1 MTNYKT
7 YYTRRNLY
15 EKINYLRHI
24 IFIFFAF
31 TFVLNSSMNIS
42 GGSWMWSSS
51 LRYIFMLP
59 ILYLM
64 VLRNNGI
71 QKVIYSIK
79 SNSIQW
85 FIWST
90 VGFGLFYAPLTFAS
104 VYGQSWLVAGCWQL
118 TIVAGILLTP
128 LFGQKLPLKS
138 LLMSC
143 VILIGV
149 FIIQHEQ
156 ASDVNISQMII
167 SIVTILIA
175 AFAYPLG
182 NRKMMK
188 ICNNELTTT
197 ERIFGMTLCSMPF
210 WIILSYFSYT
220 TVGWPEPSQ
229 ILQSFIVAIF
239 SGVIATTLFFKATEL
254 VKSNANQLAII
265 EATQS
270 GEVIFTVLGEALILG
285 SSLPTITGFIG
296 LAFIILG
303 MILNSLTG
311 LEKKNKLNLISK
323 KC

>member
-1 MTNYKT
+1 
-7 YYTRRNLY
+7 
-15 EKINYLRHI
+15 
-24 IFIFFAF
+24 
-31 TFVLNSSMNIS
+31 
-42 GGSWMWSSS
+42 
-51 LRYIFMLP
+51 
-59 ILYLM
+59 
-64 VLRNNGI
+64 
-71 QKVIYSIK
+71 
-79 SNSIQW
+79 
-85 FIWST
+85 
-90 VGFGLFYAPLTFAS
+90 
-104 VYGQSWLVAGCWQL
+104 
-118 TIVAGILLTP
+118 
-128 LFGQKLPLKS
+128 
-138 LLMSC
+138 
-143 VILIGV
+143 
-149 FIIQHEQ
+149 
-156 ASDVNISQMII
+156 MII

-311 LEKKNKLNLISK
+311 LKKEKQIKFN
-323 KC
+323 

>member
-15 EKINYLRHI
+15 EKGNYLRHI

-149 FIIQHEQ
+149 FIIQH
-156 ASDVNISQMII
+156 
-167 SIVTILIA
+167 
-175 AFAYPLG
+175 
-182 NRKMMK
+182 
-188 ICNNELTTT
+188 
-197 ERIFGMTLCSMPF
+197 
-210 WIILSYFSYT
+210 
-220 TVGWPEPSQ
+220 
-229 ILQSFIVAIF
+229 
-239 SGVIATTLFFKATEL
+239 
-254 VKSNANQLAII
+254 
-265 EATQS
+265 
-270 GEVIFTVLGEALILG
+270 
-285 SSLPTITGFIG
+285 
-296 LAFIILG
+296 
-303 MILNSLTG
+303 
-311 LEKKNKLNLISK
+311 
-323 KC
+323 